1 MKILTKTQMAQQT
14 NVGSWKANLSFPSQ
28 PISLQNACISKWFLV
43 LLYAQLDIQ
52 LSNSKIV
59 SWLHRQHK
67 TKNSVWPKQRYKFA
81 RICPSAGFVRW
92 CYQYL
97 CNGNTV
103 CFEVERSLFRSCS
116 PMKSR
121 IKVGWWRDTHF
132 CRPCSWRH
140 RFRLPD
146 TKWRRSWPCFR
157 DFESLILNNLD
168 HHSTEKQP
176 GDFCFVLIHSSR

>member
-1 MKILTKTQMAQQT
+1 MWEVEKLICRSLHNLFRFKMH
-14 NVGSWKANLSFPSQ
+14 VSAND
-28 PISLQNACISKWFLV
+28 SLCCCMHNWTYSSV
-43 LLYAQLDIQ
+43 
-52 LSNSKIV
+52 IV
-59 SWLHRQHK
+59 RWLHRQHK